1 VRTLA
6 FLDPA
11 HFHATLT
18 LREAHPDVSPEIVV
32 DAPAGP
38 ALDDFLAL
46 IERFNRRAERPTRWR
61 PRVRRSSEPLAA
73 LLDERPGDVVV
84 LAGRNRGKAAV
95 IARLHAA
102 GLHVLA
108 DKPWLVEPD
117 DLGPIREALAG
128 GPIARE
134 MMTGR
139 RDAVGRLVKRLV
151 DEPELFG
158 GFVPGDAG
166 EPAIEHDGVHHFEK
180 QVDGAP
186 LRRPAWFFDSRV
198 QGSGVVDIPTHLVDQ
213 AQWLAASPGPLRLR
227 AARGWSTP
235 VPLEVFNRVTG
246 ATEPPPELAGAVE
259 RGHLHVFCNAEILY
273 ALGDINARVASRW
286 EAVTPPGGGDA
297 SRVTLRGR
305 AALIGVEQSA
315 ATDFQRR
322 VTVQARGD
330 AARTGRALADALG
343 RARAELPGVGARPVG
358 SGGFELVLPPAPGH
372 EAHFAEL
379 LDELLGWIAAGRP
392 PDGLAAD
399 TLAKY
404 TLLAEA
410 AAATAHQS
418 VRSPPRAS
426 RSSSAPAGSSPRG
439 RARRPPRSRR

>member
-1 VRTLA
+1 VHTLD

-32 DAPAGP
+32 YAPAGP

-46 IERFNRRAERPTRWR
+46 VERFNRRADRPTRWR
-61 PRVRRSSEPLAA
+61 PRVRRSPEPLAA

-117 DLGPIREALAG
+117 DLGPIRESLAG

-151 DEPELFG
+151 DEAALFG
-158 GFVPGDAG
+158 GFAPGDAG
-166 EPAIEHDGVHHFEK
+166 EPAIEHDSVHHFEK

-198 QGSGVVDIPTHLVDQ
+198 QGSGIVDIPTHLVDQ
-213 AQWLAASPGPLRLR
+213 GQWLAGSAGPLRLR

-259 RGHLHVFCNAEILY
+259 RSHLHVFCNAEILY
-273 ALGDINARVASRW
+273 ALGDITARVASRW
-286 EAVTPPGGGDA
+286 DASTPSGGGDA

-305 AALIGVEQSA
+305 AAVIGVEQSA
-315 ATDFQRR
+315 ATGFHRR

-330 AARTGRALADALG
+330 AARTGRALADAL
-343 RARAELPGVGARPVG
+343 ARAGAALPGVGARPVG
-358 SGGFELVLPPAPGH
+358 PGRFELDLPPAPGH

-379 LDELLGWIAAGRP
+379 LDELLGWIDAGRR

-410 AAATAHQS
+410 AAAAPHPEAPHPAL
-418 VRSPPRAS
+418 SPE
-426 RSSSAPAGSSPRG
+426 GRG
-439 RARRPPRSRR
+439 KP

>member
-32 DAPAGP
+32 YAPAGP